1 MAARK
6 VDNLLEQALAI
17 AQASGRSHQ
26 ARLGS
31 LLRLAARTFGL
42 ASASLFVPDPSEPIL
57 TQRYLAGASGI
68 AQRCAIPFGVGCS
81 GRAAS
86 QRTEFFSPHT
96 DLHPE
101 ERGGA
106 EAKCYHSVPVLDGD
120 RLVGVLVLGSADA
133 PLPAESFALCR
144 RLLPVFSLTLAG
156 LTAAETEQTSVRIMS
171 LLSGLGHLLGSP
183 SGAGTLLPR
192 IARLCTG
199 SGLAGLAVIRLTP
212 NGRSRG
218 RVFKSCQ
225 SSFRHDLEALLDAEQ
240 KLSACAL
247 AAGATRTEQVV
258 LAGSGYRALSAPLG
272 NNGST
277 MGALTLFGGP
287 ELLSP
292 EQRGAAETLA
302 RLLSGTL
309 AEAICKEKVASLDS
323 ENEKKLK
330 ELSLLYRLSNTML
343 STIKLN
349 KLIHLTLT
357 ALTSGPTPFF
367 DRAMLFL
374 TNERSGSLVGMLG
387 VTTETSPPLS
397 IPQGGG
403 EDILSSRWD
412 ITEGEM
418 AAQRDSDFCRKVQG
432 KRLQLD
438 GTLNIASQAVLEKRL
453 IYIPDEAVIGA
464 DPAATA
470 PRTALAASPLIAHG
484 QTVGV
489 VLVDNAL
496 TQAPITQEHLRFLQL
511 FTNQA
516 GMAIENSMLYNQI
529 EDANR
534 QLSEAQESLLQKE
547 RLAAIGEMAA
557 GIAHELKGPLVSIG
571 GFAGRL
577 ARKLPKE
584 TSEWAHAD
592 LIVREVVRLEGIL
605 SEILLFSKKT
615 TICYTRCDM
624 VDVVKESLAVVTP
637 PLEEKQIR
645 ITTKF
650 PRQRQLL
657 LGDSQQLKQVFINLI
672 LNSLDAM
679 GNGGELMVQVL
690 PCELDGKEAIAVK
703 IADTGGGI
711 PLEQLNSIFT
721 PFFTTKETG
730 TGLGLPIANRIITN
744 HGGKIQIT
752 NQPGQGVEFRIVLPK
767 HW

>member
-6 VDNLLEQALAI
+6 VDNLLEQALVI
-17 AQASGRSHQ
+17 AQSSGRSHQ

-31 LLRLAARTFGL
+31 LLRLAARSLGL

-68 AQRCAIPFGVGCS
+68 AQRCAIPFDIGCA

-86 QRTEFFSPHT
+86 QRTDVFCTHA

-106 EAKCYHSVPVLDGD
+106 EAIGYHSLPVLDGD

-133 PLPAESFALCR
+133 SLSPASLALCR
-144 RLLPVFSLTLAG
+144 KLLPVFSLTLAA
-156 LTAAETEQTSVRIMS
+156 LAAAEQAQASGRIMS

-183 SGAGTLLPR
+183 TAAGTLLPK
-192 IARLCTG
+192 IVRLCTG
-199 SGLAGLAVIRLTP
+199 SGLAGFAVIRLTP

-225 SSFRHDLEALLDAEQ
+225 SSFRQDLEAFLDVEQ

-272 NNGST
+272 SNGST

-292 EQRGAAETLA
+292 EHIDAAEALA

-309 AEAICKEKVASLDS
+309 AEAICKERVASLDS

-387 VTTETSPPLS
+387 VTSETSPPLS
-397 IPQGGG
+397 IPQGGS

-418 AAQRDSDFCRKVQG
+418 VAQRDSDFCRKVQG

-464 DPAATA
+464 DPATA

-496 TQAPITQEHLRFLQL
+496 TQSPIAQEHLRFLQL

-516 GMAIENSMLYNQI
+516 GMAIENSMLYNKI

-584 TSEWAHAD
+584 STEWAHAD

-615 TICYTRCDM
+615 TICYTRCNM
-624 VDVVKESLAVVTP
+624 VDVVKETLAVVTP

-645 ITTKF
+645 ISTKF
-650 PRQRQLL
+650 PRQKQVL
-657 LGDSQQLKQVFINLI
+657 LGDSQQLKQVFINII

-679 GNGGELMVQVL
+679 GTGGELMIQVL
-690 PCELDGKEAIAVK
+690 PCDLDGKDAVTVK

-721 PFFTTKETG
+721 PFFTTKGSG

-752 NQPGQGVEFRIVLPK
+752 NQPGQGVEFRIILPK